1 MRVLVISNLFP
12 PHALGGYERSCA
24 DVVDRWRASGHQV
37 TVLATS
43 HRVDGVAAAEADAEG
58 VERSLPSTSLYG
70 ERAPL
75 HRRPAVERAARRVI
89 DDAIDRVKPDVAL
102 VWNVA
107 GVPLSAVVRLT
118 ERRVPTLFVVADA
131 WPVRSPGADPWVAPF
146 SGSAARRSIGRL
158 MAVATGVPTAAPPWD
173 QLGRWVFCSA
183 SLRDHVAKKTGMDF
197 SGAAVVP
204 LGVDPHDFPVDRAGS
219 GRTARSWR
227 WRLLFVGRLAALK
240 GIDTLVRTLSLLPRE
255 TTLDV
260 VGPAEPE
267 HVDRV
272 LRLAEDLAVAD
283 RIRVASVPRRELAG
297 HYRAG
302 DVCVFPS
309 EWDEPFGIVPLE
321 AMACSTPVAA
331 SGTGG
336 SAEYLRDGV
345 NCVLAAP
352 GDPTAIAAALH
363 RLADDP
369 ALRARIVEGG
379 WATAASLTADQLAS
393 RLEELALVLVGGA

>member
-1 MRVLVISNLFP
+1 MRALVISNLFP

-24 DVVDRWRASGHQV
+24 DVVDRWRADGHHV

-43 HRVDGVAAAEADAEG
+43 HRVDGVADDGSDG

-70 ERAPL
+70 ERAPF
-75 HRRPAVERAARRVI
+75 HRRPTVERAARRVI
-89 DDAIDRVKPDVAL
+89 DAAIDRTKPDVAL

-118 ERRVPTLFVVADA
+118 ERGVPTLFVVADA
-131 WPVRSPGADPWVAPF
+131 WPVRAPEADPWVAPF
-146 SGSAARRSIGRL
+146 TGSTTRRTIGRL
-158 MAVATGVPTAAPPWD
+158 TAVATGVPTAVPQWD
-173 QLGRWVFCSA
+173 RLGRWAFCSA
-183 SLRDHVAKKTGMDF
+183 SLRDQVAEATGMEF
-197 SGAAVVP
+197 SDAAIVP
-204 LGVDPHDFPVDRAGS
+204 LGVDTRDFPFDRVLS

-240 GIDTLVRTLSLLPRE
+240 GIDTLVRALSLLPSE

-260 VGPAEPE
+260 VGPEEPE
-267 HVDRV
+267 HVERV
-272 LRLAEDLAVAD
+272 LRLAADLGVAD
-283 RIRVASVPRRELAG
+283 RVRVESVPRRELASR
-297 HYRAG
+297 YRAA

-321 AMACSTPVAA
+321 AMACSTPVVA

-379 WATAASLTADQLAS
+379 MSTAASLTTDHLAS
-393 RLEELALVLVGGA
+393 RLEELARSFSDGG